1 MKYILNTSMK
11 WISLFGTFETT
22 GFILGTF
29 IALLFKYLN
38 RQITFAIFF
47 TFLTIASAVIP
58 LSPYIWVLYLCAF
71 TIGLGAAVYGSATT
85 VWTVE
90 LGRGSKV
97 PIVQVFELS
106 FGIGAILSTMALKP
120 YLIGEPSQT
129 KSLKVYSDNELVL
142 DVNDVTER
150 RSRLMY
156 PTMLIGACII
166 TIPIAL
172 FIMYFLK
179 PYKEPKVKGEDNTD
193 TEVETQDTHYDNNN
207 NNNDVI
213 SKKLFNRKETPRKTM
228 RLLFALEF
236 AFYLVFETT
245 FNKFSVTY
253 FQYSPLK
260 LTAEKAT
267 ELYTVAMSVYT
278 AGL

>member
-1 MKYILNTSMK
+1 MYNL
-11 WISLFGTFETT
+11 
-22 GFILGTF
+22 
-29 IALLFKYLN
+29 IA
-38 RQITFAIFF
+38 
-47 TFLTIASAVIP
+47 V
-58 LSPYIWVLYLCAF
+58 
-71 TIGLGAAVYGSATT
+71 
-85 VWTVE
+85 
-90 LGRGSKV
+90 
-97 PIVQVFELS
+97 
-106 FGIGAILSTMALKP
+106 
-120 YLIGEPSQT
+120 
-129 KSLKVYSDNELVL
+129 
-142 DVNDVTER
+142 
-150 RSRLMY
+150 
-156 PTMLIGACII
+156 
-166 TIPIAL
+166 PIAL

-207 NNNDVI
+207 NNYDVI

-267 ELYTVAMSVYT
+267 EIYTVAMSVYT
-278 AGL
+278 AGLVLNILYPYRYTIIYIYTYIADYYYNSYHI